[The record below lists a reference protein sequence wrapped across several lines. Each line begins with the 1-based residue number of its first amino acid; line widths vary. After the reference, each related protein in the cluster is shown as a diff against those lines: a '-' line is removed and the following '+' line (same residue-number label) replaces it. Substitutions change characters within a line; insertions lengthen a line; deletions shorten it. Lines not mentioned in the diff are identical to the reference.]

1 MSLRHLFLAVP
12 VIIATMTVAA
22 QARDCK
28 EVRDEIDAKIKAKGV
43 VSYSL
48 QIVNAPDAKEGQVVG
63 NCDLGA
69 KRIVYSR
76 GTAGGRPLEP
86 RFTAAKPAQPSSPE
100 PPAPI
105 LTEAKR

>member
-1 MSLRHLFLAVP
+1 MSMRHLFPAVP
-12 VIIATMTVAA
+12 IIIAAISVAA
-22 QARDCK
+22 QARDCN

-43 VSYSL
+43 ASYSL
-48 QIVNAPDAKEGQVVG
+48 QIVNASDAQEGQVVG

-76 GTAGGRPLEP
+76 GSAAARPLEP
-86 RFTAAKPAQPSSPE
+86 RFTAVKPAQPPSPS
-100 PPAPI
+100 PPTPI